1 MTDISHGN
9 HFFMSNFDLFGEV
22 IPSPKKTID
31 ALPRPINDWAY
42 NLYILLDSKK
52 GLTAF
57 DAAGT
62 YGSIKFQ
69 ERINE
74 VGNTF
79 DGLLAKEK
87 VEVRKRIKGKV
98 RCTKYS
104 ISNTQLAFDVYFKVN
119 TKGGSKILKRTN
131 ND

>member
-1 MTDISHGN
+1 
-9 HFFMSNFDLFGEV
+9 MSNFDLFGEV

-79 DGLLAKEK
+79 DGLIEKEMI
-87 VEVRKRIKGKV
+87 EVRKRMKGKV
-98 RCTKYS
+98 KAMKYRVADQ
-104 ISNTQLAFDVYFKVN
+104 QLAYDVYAQLN